1 MASNLKPLADRV
13 VVEPL
18 DEETMTATGVYLPDT
33 AQERP
38 MKGKIIAAGPGRL
51 DDKGKRVAL
60 EVKVGDTVL
69 YAKYAGT
76 EVKVADKELLVLKET
91 DILAIIE

>member
-51 DDKGKRVAL
+51 DDNGKRVAL

-76 EVKVADKELLVLKET
+76 EVKVEEKELLVLKES
-91 DILAIIE
+91 DVLAIIE